1 MKITLVSAGRRLHA
15 ELPYYG
21 ADYVL
26 VPQLQQCPGCHDAL
40 KVKGLVATVHH
51 DHDTYYADAVC
62 ISCKHAVGE
71 LQTQV
76 STIFGIEEDEA
87 VLNGRARVY

>member
-1 MKITLVSAGRRLHA
+1 MKITLVRTETRMPAV
-15 ELPYYG
+15 LPYYG
-21 ADYVL
+21 ADHVL
-26 VPQLQQCPGCHDAL
+26 VDKLAECPGCKAPL
-40 KVKGLVATVHH
+40 RVTGLPITVRN

-62 ISCKHAVGE
+62 LECKHPVGE

-76 STIFGIEEDEA
+76 STIFGIDEDEA